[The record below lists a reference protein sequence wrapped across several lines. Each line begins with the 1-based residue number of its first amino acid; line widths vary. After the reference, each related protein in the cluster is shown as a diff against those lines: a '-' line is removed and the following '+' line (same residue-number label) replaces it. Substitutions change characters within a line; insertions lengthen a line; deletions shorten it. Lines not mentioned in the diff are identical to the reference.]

1 MNGKEANKVNV
12 SEKAL
17 QVHEENHG
25 KLEVNSKLSVTT
37 REELA
42 LAYTP
47 GVAEPCK
54 KIAENPDDSYKYT
67 SRGNLVGVISDGTA
81 VLGLGDI
88 GPQAAMPV
96 MEGKSV
102 LFKEFADIDSYPL
115 VINETDTDKLIEI
128 ISSLQYSFGG
138 INLEDISAPRCF
150 EIEEKLKATLDI
162 PVFHDDQ
169 HGTAIVVASGIINS
183 LKIVKK
189 AMSDIKVVLNGPGA
203 AGTAIIKLL
212 QELGVT
218 NIIACDRQGILYTER
233 PNLTDPHKIELA
245 KTTNPKQETGNL
257 EDAIKE
263 ADVFIGVSVAGA
275 LTKEMVKTMAKD
287 PIVFAMANPVPEIMY
302 DEAIESGVKVM
313 GTGRSDFP
321 NQINNVLAFP
331 GIFKGALSVR
341 ASQINDEM
349 KKAAAFAI
357 ANLITEDELN
367 VEYVIPDP
375 FDKRVVEAVSQAVAE
390 AAIKT
395 GVARTTGGH

>member
-1 MNGKEANKVNV
+1 MDVK
-12 SEKAL
+12 EKAL
-17 QVHEENHG
+17 QVHEKHRG
-25 KLEVNSKLSVTT
+25 KLEVKSKLRVSTN
-37 REELA
+37 EELA

-54 KIAENPDDSYKYT
+54 KIAENPEDSYKYT
-67 SRGNLVGVISDGTA
+67 SRGNLVAVISDGTA

-88 GPQAAMPV
+88 GPRASMPV
-96 MEGKSV
+96 MEGKSI
-102 LFKEFADIDSYPL
+102 LFKEFADVDSFPIVL
-115 VINETDTDKLIEI
+115 NETDTDKLVEI
-128 ISSLQYSFGG
+128 IASMEYSFGG

-150 EIEEKLKATLDI
+150 EIEKKLKERLEI

-183 LKIVKK
+183 LKLVNKNFENL
-189 AMSDIKVVLNGPGA
+189 KVVLNGPGA

-218 NIIACDRQGILYTER
+218 DIIPCDEYGTLYVGRDHLTEA
-233 PNLTDPHKIELA
+233 HKIELA
-245 KTTNPKQETGNL
+245 ETTNPRNIQGNL
-257 EDAIKE
+257 ADALE
-263 ADVFIGVSVAGA
+263 GADVFIGVSVAGA
-275 LTKEMVKTMAKD
+275 LTTEMVEKMGKD

-302 DEAIESGVKVM
+302 DEAISAGVKVM

-349 KKAAAFAI
+349 KKAAAYAI
-357 ANLITEDELN
+357 AGLISDEELN
-367 VEYVIPDP
+367 HEYVIPNP
-375 FDKRVVEAVSQAVAE
+375 FDKRVASAVAE
-390 AAIKT
+390 AVAKAAEVT
-395 GVARTTGGH
+395 GVANNQGGK

>member
-1 MNGKEANKVNV
+1 MDFI
-12 SEKAL
+12 EKAL
-17 QVHEENHG
+17 TVHEENHG
-25 KLEVNSKLSVTT
+25 KLEIKSKLPVKT

-67 SRGNLVGVISDGTA
+67 SRGNLVAVISDGTA
-81 VLGLGDI
+81 VLGLGNI
-88 GPQAAMPV
+88 GPKAAMPV
-96 MEGKSV
+96 MEGKAI
-102 LFKEFADIDSYPL
+102 LFKEFANIDSYPL
-115 VINETDTDKLIEI
+115 VINETDPDKLVSI

-150 EIEEKLKATLDI
+150 EIEKRLKDTLEI

-169 HGTAIVVASGIINS
+169 HGTAVVVVSGIINS
-183 LKIVKK
+183 LKLVGKK
-189 AMSDIKVVLNGPGA
+189 FSDIRVVLNGPGA

-212 QELGVT
+212 QDFGVKE
-218 NIIACDRQGILYTER
+218 ILACDEHGILHSKRDFLTE
-233 PNLTDPHKIELA
+233 THKIELA
-245 KTTNPKQETGNL
+245 ETTNPKDEIGNL
-257 EDAIKE
+257 ADAIKN

-275 LTKEMVKTMAKD
+275 LTKEMVKTMAND

-302 DEAIESGVKVM
+302 EKAIESGVKVM

-357 ANLITEDELN
+357 ANLITTDELSP
-367 VEYVIPDP
+367 EYVIPDA
-375 FDKRVVEAVSQAVAE
+375 FDKRVVESVSQAVAE
-390 AAIKT
+390 AARNT
-395 GVARTTGGH
+395 GVAKITGGD

>member
-1 MNGKEANKVNV
+1 MDVK
-12 SEKAL
+12 EKAL
-17 QVHEENHG
+17 QVHEKHRG
-25 KLEVNSKLSVTT
+25 KLEVKSKLRVSTN
-37 REELA
+37 EELA

-54 KIAENPDDSYKYT
+54 KIAENPEDSYKYT
-67 SRGNLVGVISDGTA
+67 SRGNLVAVISDGTA

-88 GPQAAMPV
+88 GPRASMPV
-96 MEGKSV
+96 MEGKSI
-102 LFKEFADIDSYPL
+102 LFKEFADVDSFPIVL
-115 VINETDTDKLIEI
+115 NETDTDKLVEI
-128 ISSLQYSFGG
+128 IASMEYSFGG

-150 EIEEKLKATLDI
+150 EIEKKLKERLEI

-183 LKIVKK
+183 LKLVNKNFEK
-189 AMSDIKVVLNGPGA
+189 LKVVLNGPGA

-218 NIIACDRQGILYTER
+218 DIIPCDEYGTLYVGRDHLTEA
-233 PNLTDPHKIELA
+233 HKIELA
-245 KTTNPKQETGNL
+245 ETTNPRNIQGNL
-257 EDAIKE
+257 ADALE
-263 ADVFIGVSVAGA
+263 GADVFIGVSVAGA
-275 LTKEMVKTMAKD
+275 LTTEMVEKMGKD

-302 DEAIESGVKVM
+302 DEAISAGVKVM

-349 KKAAAFAI
+349 KKAAAYAI
-357 ANLITEDELN
+357 AGLISDEELN
-367 VEYVIPDP
+367 HEYVIPNP
-375 FDKRVVEAVSQAVAE
+375 FDKRVASAVAE
-390 AAIKT
+390 AVAKAAEVT
-395 GVARTTGGH
+395 GVANNQGGK